1 MSEFIATRIWPGARV
16 ERSIFGTD
24 DPEEIWRLVRERCS
38 EAEECFAFEVSV
50 GAFLGLRLRD
60 GSRIALKVHRG
71 LEPPYLDAV
80 QEVQR
85 HLWSRGF
92 PCPRPLGRRKD
103 ATLEEWRDEGVAR
116 DAHEPAVRDAMARA
130 LAELVRLTAE
140 LGEVPGL
147 SRRFFADDDALWPV
161 PHNVLFDFEATRA
174 GAEWIDRFARDAKE
188 IFSRTPSRR
197 VVGHG
202 DWSAKHFR
210 VEDGIV
216 RVVYDWDSVKLEKET
231 VLVGG
236 AAATFTDR
244 DDRGSPTAEESLAFV
259 DEYEAARG
267 GAFSREERC
276 AIGAAIGF
284 SLAYSSRCEHAV
296 DPSGEGFA
304 GSYRERLM
312 SVGDPLLR

>member
-161 PHNVLFDFEATRA
+161 PHNVLFDFEATA
-174 GAEWIDRFARDAKE
+174 HGAEWIDDIARAV
-188 IFSRTPSRR
+188 TPACRAPIGRR
-197 VVGHG
+197 VIGHA
-202 DWSAKHFR
+202 DWSVKHFR
-210 VEDGIV
+210 FDGLRPTVI
-216 RVVYDWDSVKLEKET
+216 YDWDSLNTDREPVFAGVAAGTFTYTEAIPVALWPTADE
-231 VLVGG
+231 
-236 AAATFTDR
+236 AAAFID
-244 DDRGSPTAEESLAFV
+244 A
-259 DEYEAARG
+259 YEAARG
-267 GAFSREERC
+267 ARFGDDER
-276 AIGAAIGF
+276 AAAEAWATYVR
-284 SLAYSSRCEHAV
+284 SYAARCQHAV
-296 DPSGEGFA
+296 
-304 GSYRERLM
+304 
-312 SVGDPLLR
+312 GDDVDKDALEDYVAAFVRA